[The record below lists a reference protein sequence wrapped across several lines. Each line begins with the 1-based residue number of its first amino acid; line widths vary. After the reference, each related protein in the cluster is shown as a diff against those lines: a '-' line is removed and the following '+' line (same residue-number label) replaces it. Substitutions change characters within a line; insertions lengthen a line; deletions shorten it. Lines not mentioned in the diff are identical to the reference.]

1 MEEKELL
8 RRQQLPLRIKIKLSQ
23 DMIRQFHEMLDGNVY
38 ISFSGGKDST
48 VLLHLV
54 RQMYPEVP
62 AVFVDTGLEYPEI
75 REFVKTISNVIWL
88 KPKKS
93 FYQVVKKYGYP
104 IGTKAQAT
112 YIRQVQTTKSSS
124 FRSYRLHGKK
134 GNYKVSV
141 NDKWNFLVNAP
152 FKTSERCCYILKK
165 NPVKIFE
172 RETLRRPFMGTMA
185 IDSISRK
192 RLYLQSGC
200 NSFEFGKEQSTP
212 LGFWTEKD
220 VWDYIHQ
227 NRIPYCTLYDKGMDR
242 TGCMFCLFGIDK
254 EKTSRFLI
262 LKELHPELHS
272 YCMKNLGIEEV
283 LEYLKIHGINVPI
296 WE

>member
-1 MEEKELL
+1 MEEKELQ

-23 DMIRQFHEMLDGNVY
+23 DMIRQFYEVLDGNIFVC
-38 ISFSGGKDST
+38 FSGGKDST

-54 RQMYPEVP
+54 RRMYPEVK

-75 REFVKTISNVIWL
+75 RTFVKTIPNVIWL
-88 KPKKS
+88 KPKTS
-93 FYQVVKKYGYP
+93 FYQVIKKYGYP

-112 YIRQVQTTKSSS
+112 YIRQVRTTKSPS
-124 FRSYRLHGKK
+124 FREYRLHAKK

-141 NDKWNFLVNAP
+141 NNKWQFLVNAH

-165 NPVKIFE
+165 NPVEKFK
-172 RETLRRPFMGTMA
+172 RETNLRPFLGNMA
-185 IDSISRK
+185 SDSLNRK
-192 RLYLQSGC
+192 RLYLKNGC

-220 VWDYIHQ
+220 IWDFIHQ
-227 NRIPYCTLYDKGMDR
+227 NRIPYCSIYDEGMDR

-254 EKTSRFLI
+254 EKKSRFLI
-262 LKELHPELHS
+262 LKRLHPELYS
-272 YCMKNLGIEEV
+272 YCMNNLGIDEV
-283 LEYLKIHGINVPI
+283 LEYLRMHEIKIPD
-296 WE
+296 WA